1 MKRSDA
7 MPCNGSLAMIGIDT
21 NVIVRLIVNDD
32 ERQSQAAEDFIRKHA
47 SSENRCYV
55 SSIVLVETVWV
66 LETAYGF
73 RRAQLADAI
82 ALVLEVEQ
90 FQFDSPTDVAAA
102 LEQFRQGPVEFAD
115 CLLARTNIA
124 SGCDHTATFD
134 RKAAKVAGFKLL
146 SAG

>member
-1 MKRSDA
+1 
-7 MPCNGSLAMIGIDT
+7 MIGIDT

-47 SSENRCYV
+47 SPENRCYV
-55 SSIVLVETVWV
+55 SSIVLVETVRV

-82 ALVLEVEQ
+82 AMVLEVEQ
-90 FQFDSPTDVAAA
+90 FEFDSPADVAAA
-102 LEQFRQGPVEFAD
+102 LEQFRRGSVEFAD

-124 SGCDHTATFD
+124 SGCDHTVTFD
-134 RKAAKVAGFKLL
+134 RKAAKLAGFKLL